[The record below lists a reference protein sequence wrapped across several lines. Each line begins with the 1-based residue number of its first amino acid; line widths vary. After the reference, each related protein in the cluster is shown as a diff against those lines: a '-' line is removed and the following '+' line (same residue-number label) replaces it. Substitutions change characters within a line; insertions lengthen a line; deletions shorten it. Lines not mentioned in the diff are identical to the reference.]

1 MVARLTRPGNTVVG
15 WPNGE
20 PMVMASGV
28 GVVARRFLGLA
39 DLRMELM
46 GYWVGVA
53 RVKLGVKAG
62 LEEEEMSMAG
72 VTLEPKVMVE
82 EVPAESSGSVV
93 LEEEAPAESRKSGM
107 CEEEVLAEH
116 KEWVLVEEEP
126 RESTTSSAGTW
137 GSQDKSLRL

>member
-1 MVARLTRPGNTVVG
+1 M
-15 WPNGE
+15 
-20 PMVMASGV
+20 
-28 GVVARRFLGLA
+28 
-39 DLRMELM
+39 
-46 GYWVGVA
+46 
-53 RVKLGVKAG
+53 KLGVKAG
-62 LEEEEMSMAG
+62 LEEEQVSRAG
-72 VTLEPKVMVE
+72 VTLEPKVLVE